1 MLGED
6 VSPAAHGSARG
17 RLADGAPLTLVVPLY
32 NEASRFARFATE
44 LTQFI
49 SAQDAGSTLLFVD
62 DGSDDGTADLART
75 FVASQRVGLAQ
86 LLLRPHRGK
95 GATVQAGLEAA
106 ITPLAAFC
114 DLDLSTPAR
123 DLARIVDAARR
134 APIVAIGS
142 RDVAAS
148 TITRHQGAGREFL
161 GRAYNRAVQLAV
173 APGIL
178 DTQCG
183 AKAARTELW
192 HQVLPWCNEQ
202 GFAWDVEVIGIAQQ
216 LDIPVQ
222 EIAIEWHHDDGSR
235 VHVLRDG
242 IEMLRALPRIRARVR
257 SAQVVRPT
265 IDLDDARAAES
276 SGVFDDD
283 NAAVLAAADGAHWWF
298 RSKAAFVA
306 WALRRWRPPPGWLVD
321 LGAGSGGVT
330 VLLGWPP
337 EYTLILDGSDR
348 LVSEAKRRYSLNVV
362 QANLARLPLA
372 DASASVVCLLDV
384 IEHLEVPRVALAES
398 RRALAPQGLV
408 IVNVPAHPR
417 LWSASDEVLGH
428 KRRYTAATLRAEIE
442 ASGFDVLFLSHIFSW
457 LVLPLW
463 ATRRRR
469 VANPRLGLGMT
480 SPVIDRA
487 ALFLTRIE
495 QALVRRVPLP
505 AGTSILCVASP
516 RN

>member
-6 VSPAAHGSARG
+6 VTSDIG
-17 RLADGAPLTLVVPLY
+17 RVAGGAPLTLVVPLY
-32 NEASRFARFATE
+32 NEADRLARCAAE
-44 LTQFI
+44 LMQFI
-49 SAQDAGSTLLFVD
+49 SAQAPGSTLLFVD
-62 DGSDDGTADLART
+62 DGSEDGTAQLARA
-75 FVASQRVGLAQ
+75 FVASQPVGLAK
-86 LLLRPHRGK
+86 LLRRPHRGK
-95 GATVQAGLEAA
+95 GATVQAGLETAT
-106 ITPLAAFC
+106 TPLAAFC

-148 TITRHQGAGREFL
+148 TITRHQGAIREFL
-161 GRAYNRAVQLAV
+161 GRAYNRAVQVAV

-242 IEMLRALPRIRARVR
+242 IGMLRALPRIRARVR
-257 SAQVVRPT
+257 TARVARSR
-265 IDLDDARAAES
+265 IDLDDTRAEAS

-306 WALRRWRPPPGWLVD
+306 AALRRWRPPPGWLLD

-337 EYTLILDGSDR
+337 ERTLLVDGSDR
-348 LVSEAKRRYSLNVV
+348 LVSEAKRRYSFGVL
-362 QANLARLPLA
+362 QADVARVPLP
-372 DASASVVCLLDV
+372 DATASVVCLLDV
-384 IEHLEVPRVALAES
+384 IEHLEAPRVALAES
-398 RRALAPQGLV
+398 RRAMRPDGLL

-417 LWSASDEVLGH
+417 LWSTSDEVLGH
-428 KRRYTAATLRAEIE
+428 QRRYTAAGLRAEIE

-463 ATRRRR
+463 ATRARRA
-469 VANPRLGLGMT
+469 ANPRLGLGMT

-495 QALVRRVPLP
+495 QALVRRVSLP
-505 AGTSILCVASP
+505 VGTSILCVATP
-516 RN
+516 RR

>member
-6 VSPAAHGSARG
+6 VTPDTG
-17 RLADGAPLTLVVPLY
+17 RVVDGAPLTLVVPLY
-32 NEASRFARFATE
+32 NEATRFGRFAAE
-44 LTQFI
+44 LMQFI
-49 SAQDAGSTLLFVD
+49 SAQAAGSTLLFVD
-62 DGSDDGTADLART
+62 DGSDDGTTELARA
-75 FVASQRVGLAQ
+75 FVASERLGVAQ

-106 ITPLAAFC
+106 TTPLAAFC

-142 RDVAAS
+142 RDVATS
-148 TITRHQGAGREFL
+148 TITRHQGAAREFL

-192 HQVLPWCNEQ
+192 HRVLPWCNEQ

-216 LDIPVQ
+216 LDIRVQ

-242 IEMLRALPRIRARVR
+242 IGMLRALPRIRARVR
-257 SAQVVRPT
+257 TAHGAQST
-265 IDLDDARAAES
+265 IALDDARAGGS
-276 SGVFDDD
+276 TGVFDDD

-306 WALRRWRPPPGWLVD
+306 WVLRRWRPPPGWLLD

-330 VLLGWPP
+330 ALLGWAP
-337 EYTLILDGSDR
+337 ERTLIVEGNDR
-348 LVSEAKRRYSLNVV
+348 LVSEAKRRYSFDVV
-362 QANLARLPLA
+362 QADVTRLPLP

-384 IEHLEVPRVALAES
+384 IEHLEAPRAALTES
-398 RRALAPQGLV
+398 RRAMAPGGLL

-417 LWSASDEVLGH
+417 LWSSSDEVLGH
-428 KRRYTAATLRAEIE
+428 KRRYTAAGLRAEIE

-463 ATRRRR
+463 ATRGRRE
-469 VANPRLGLGMT
+469 ANPRLGLGMT
-480 SPVIDRA
+480 SPAIDRA

-505 AGTSILCVASP
+505 VGTSVLCVATPSS
-516 RN
+516 